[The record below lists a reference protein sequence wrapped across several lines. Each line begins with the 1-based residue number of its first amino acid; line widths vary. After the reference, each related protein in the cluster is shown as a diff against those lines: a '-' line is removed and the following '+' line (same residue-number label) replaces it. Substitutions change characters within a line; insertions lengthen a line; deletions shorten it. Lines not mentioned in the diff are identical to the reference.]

1 MAKNYQDIYKSV
13 YTTGNKMDWSNAMI
27 RGNGIPLDIYSVFDS
42 YNAAVTFAA
51 KNAVAYE
58 GEVLAVT
65 ENGDTTV
72 YVITPKLQGTV
83 LIDEVE
89 TQVYIKE
96 VGKATVGDDKTIVLS
111 ADGQLS
117 LKNFGT
123 EYYAYHEKES
133 GEVEYI
139 KTQGWKDGLT
149 PKVIKVTDA
158 ESVESFE
165 IAWYE
170 PSTTTVEGLSE
181 SISTINNQIEGINK
195 TKANKATTLEGYG
208 ITDAYTKTE
217 TNNAI
222 DTKISALGNV
232 FNLKAVTDDITK
244 IDVNTLKPGDVVLVK
259 IKDASG
265 NDIETEY
272 VVVEE
277 DGVKR
282 YEKFGD
288 PTGVSGAVKR
298 IGDLE
303 NVVGNSTKGLVKDVS
318 DIAGKVTTAEGKIT
332 DLETTVGNETK
343 GLVKDVA
350 AHTTDIENINDAIG
364 DDSSVDTIKGRIK
377 SLETTVTDSTNGIV
391 KKVET
396 NTTAIS
402 DINEKLGANFET
414 NAQVNKIE
422 SASIKTATGT
432 ATITEGTKNL
442 VIDITKVTDA
452 ASADSAKAT
461 VGTLTAFGKTFNGSK
476 DQTINKDD
484 IGIATATELGLVRSG
499 DNSITGSVVVNAQ
512 GNMVVNK
519 VSMASNADSASKVNN
534 ALKWSDGETAVT
546 FDGSE
551 EKTLTLAG
559 LGFNS
564 ANYATAAQGEKADS
578 AVQSIKIGDTSFVKT
593 AGEAVITKDDARTAL
608 GIGTAANHAEEDFA
622 TAEQFNSLDG
632 AVVKLTGNQNIGGNK
647 TFSSPVS
654 VATPTAETHATTKKY
669 VDDALAKKLAA
680 GDAMTFKGLL
690 GTGGNITELPTT
702 NVNNGD
708 TYKVITAGKYA
719 NVDAKVGDMYIAVV
733 SQGED
738 SSVSIDWTYIP
749 SGDDGNLYQGTAEK
763 YKTNGLTIAKDNGVV
778 ETLDFGT
785 AGQILKSDGDSKTPK
800 WVNEKT
806 YAVSS
811 GTDGLSVK
819 PTTNN
824 DEVNYKVTLSSVS
837 TDILIQGTKTLILN
851 GGSAG
856 VVRTPEK
863 EE

>member
-83 LIDEVE
+83 IIDEVE

-123 EYYAYHEKES
+123 EYYAYKETEN
-133 GEVEYI
+133 GVEYE

-149 PKVIKVTDA
+149 PKVIKVTN
-158 ESVESFE
+158 EQGVESFE

-181 SISTINNQIEGINK
+181 SISNINTQIGDINK
-195 TKANKATTLEGYG
+195 DKADRATTLAGYG
-208 ITDAYTKTE
+208 IKDAYTKTE
-217 TNNAI
+217 TDNAI

-244 IDVNTLKPGDVVLVK
+244 IDVNTLNPGDVVLVK

-265 NDIETEY
+265 NDIEIEY

-298 IGDLE
+298 IADLE
-303 NVVGNSTKGLVKDVS
+303 DVVGDSTKGLVKDVS
-318 DIAGKVTTAEGKIT
+318 DIDGRVSTAEEKIT
-332 DLETTVGNETK
+332 KLEGTVGDSNK

-350 AHTTDIENINDAIG
+350 DHTTDIDNINIEIG
-364 DDSSVDTIKGRIK
+364 NDDSADTIKGRIK
-377 SLETTVTDSTNGIV
+377 SLETTVTDTTNGLV

-396 NTTAIS
+396 NTIDIS
-402 DINEKLGANFET
+402 NINKKLGDNFET

-461 VGTLTAFGKTFNGSK
+461 VGTLTAFGKTFNGSEDK
-476 DQTINKDD
+476 TITKED
-484 IGIATATELGLVRSG
+484 IGVATPTNIGLVKSG
-499 DNSITGSVVVNAQ
+499 DTSTIGSVVVNSE
-512 GNMVVNK
+512 GYMSINK
-519 VSMASNADSASKVNN
+519 VSMASSADKASKVDKS
-534 ALKWSDGETAVT
+534 LKWSDGETEVT

-559 LGFNS
+559 LGFDS
-564 ANYATAAQGEKADS
+564 ANYATAEQGKKADS
-578 AVQSIKIGDTSFVKT
+578 AIQSIKIGDTSFVKT
-593 AGEAVITKDDARTAL
+593 AGEAVVSKDDARTAL

-632 AVVKLTGNQNIGGNK
+632 VVVKNTGNQTIEGNK

-690 GTGGNITELPTT
+690 GTGGNITELPTS

-719 NVDAKVGDMYIAVV
+719 NVNAKVGDMYIAVV

-749 SGDDGNLYQGTAEK
+749 SGDDGNLYQGTSEK

-778 ETLDFGT
+778 ETLEFGT
-785 AGQILKSDGDSKTPK
+785 AGQILKSDGDGKTPK

-811 GTDGLSVK
+811 GTDGLSVES
-819 PTTNN
+819 TTNN
-824 DEVNYKVTLSSVS
+824 DEINYKVTLSSVS
-837 TDILIQGTKTLILN
+837 TDILTQGTNTLILN
-851 GGSAG
+851 GGTANA
-856 VVRTPEK
+856 
-863 EE
+863 